1 MNGLTVGPPQFQ
13 AIRHE
18 VAGVS
23 RGSEDD
29 VELIVV
35 NFQDTGRC
43 EYGLGMHVM
52 VRGAHKLLPSG
63 DAAS

>member
-1 MNGLTVGPPQFQ
+1 MSGLTVGPPQFE

-23 RGSEDD
+23 RGAEDD

-43 EYGLGMHVM
+43 EHGLGMHVM
-52 VRGAHKLLPSG
+52 VSGAHGVLPAG
-63 DAAS
+63 DATS